1 MALVVLIDH
10 LGYSD
15 YPCEHMKRIKSWI
28 INFLKSGKIIVVIF
42 CFNVLIL
49 FLHLF
54 KAPFVLIDNTTILLM
69 ILVLLTPFASHIRK
83 IKWGDFEAE
92 LNQEIKKVEMQAKEI
107 KTEKGDQ
114 EIAMK
119 KGTVSDELRDL
130 AIKDP
135 VLAFAKLRIEIETK
149 LKKLYT
155 FKETTPSG
163 IKMMTQVLA
172 GTGAISNKLRNLILD
187 TTSILNRVVH
197 GEDISTEANI
207 DRVIDV
213 GAKILDE
220 LDYIFFKKF
229 IEPASK
235 KIISKKEL
243 EEYMDAVY
251 EVTSVVPLVEKPY
264 MNTRVLNQEQ
274 LYEFLEGYDE
284 YAEFLVE
291 IRKLK

>member
-1 MALVVLIDH
+1 
-10 LGYSD
+10 
-15 YPCEHMKRIKSWI
+15 MKRIKSWI